1 MLISPMKQNV
11 FHRGVNKMGWF
22 KNDSNNIWFIILQ
35 DRTEVYG
42 KLDLFVDEMDTYGE
56 IYRCL

>member
-1 MLISPMKQNV
+1 
-11 FHRGVNKMGWF
+11 MGWF